1 MSDMITCPYCGFRFS
16 LMYSRV
22 VECSGCREVA
32 FGRCGYARCP
42 KCHREFPLSMG
53 KGSPLPWKFG

>member
-1 MSDMITCPYCGFRFS
+1 
-16 LMYSRV
+16 MYSRV